1 MELDR
6 AEDYLIDDSGMG
18 SDGELRRAIE
28 ILCEFHPMSGVQM
41 GDAYIGDGAIQQMDS
56 SNGVDLGII
65 YGGSCN
71 LEKTNSGN
79 MGLAYQD
86 ACTVE
91 CTNAGTSVD
100 TMLVHGDNVS
110 LEEHNTRKR
119 AMDEDCSRSKSKA
132 CREKLRR
139 DKLNDRFLELSSALE
154 PGRPPKSD
162 KASILSDAARVL
174 EQLKAEAQ
182 ELKIA
187 NEKLQETIKDLKAEK
202 NELRDEKTRLKE
214 EKEKLEQQV
223 KSMSMPPVGYMPH
236 PVVIHPCAMAPGFA
250 PAAPSPA
257 NKPGPFATFPSVP
270 MWQWMPSAFVDTTQD
285 AKLWPPNA

>member
-56 SNGVDLGII
+56 SNG
-65 YGGSCN
+65 
-71 LEKTNSGN
+71 
-79 MGLAYQD
+79 
-86 ACTVE
+86 
-91 CTNAGTSVD
+91 
-100 TMLVHGDNVS
+100 
-110 LEEHNTRKR
+110 